1 VTNHA
6 VLSLISGLFL
16 LLYGVKIAGEGFQRA
31 AGPKLRQIL
40 YYVTSNRLL
49 GVAIGA
55 LVTAIIQSSSAT
67 TVMIVGFVSS
77 GLINLAQ
84 AVGVVLGANIGTT
97 FTVQLI
103 AFKIYDYAVI
113 MVGLGAALVLFGRKK
128 NIVFTGQG
136 ILGFALIFLSMK
148 IMSDAMIP
156 MKESYLFREIL
167 LSMEG
172 NTMGLLLI
180 STLFTGIVQS
190 SAATIGVAL
199 ALSLQGLISLDS
211 ALPIILGANVGTCIT
226 AMLSAMNVTN
236 EAKKVA
242 VVHVLFN
249 VLGVIIFLPLL
260 GFFRDVILMTSTEL
274 SRQIANAHSLF
285 NFAVTILFIPF
296 TTHLARLADKVIP
309 EEIDSEARFK
319 PKYLNAQVLE
329 SPDVAFGLATR
340 EALRMADIAQ
350 EMFSKCIYVIIKDDQ
365 DLLVRVEDMDDQLD
379 ILDKEIKLYI
389 TKISQ
394 KALTEGES
402 RREVA
407 ILTLVNDLEN
417 IGDIIDKNIMEL
429 AKKKIATALSFST
442 EGQKEIIDFFT
453 KVADNF
459 EMAIAAFATGDSDL
473 AWKVLKNKEKLGN
486 LERDLKAAHISRLHK
501 GLKES
506 IDTSSIHLDLL
517 SNLKRINH
525 HIINI
530 SYPLI
535 GIREEKTEQQI

>member
-1 VTNHA
+1 VTNHT

-40 YYVTSNRLL
+40 YYVTSNRLV
-49 GVAIGA
+49 GVTIGA
-55 LVTAIIQSSSAT
+55 LVTAVIQSSSAT

-113 MVGLGAALVLFGRKK
+113 MVGIGAALVLFGRKK

-156 MKESYLFREIL
+156 MKDSRLFREIL

-172 NTMGLLLI
+172 NTIGLLLI
-180 STLFTGIVQS
+180 STIFTGIVQS

-199 ALSLQGLISLDS
+199 ALSLQGLISIDG

-226 AMLSAMNVTN
+226 AALSAMNVTN

-249 VLGVIIFLPLL
+249 VLGVIVFLPLL
-260 GFFRDVILMTSTEL
+260 GIFRDIVFMTSAEL
-274 SRQIANAHSLF
+274 SRQIANAHTFF
-285 NFAVTILFIPF
+285 NFTVTILFIPF

-309 EEIDSEARFK
+309 EEDDAEMRFK
-319 PKYLNAQVLE
+319 PKYLNVQVLE

-365 DLLVRVEDMDDQLD
+365 DLLVRVEEMDDQLD

-402 RREVA
+402 KREVA

-429 AKKKIATALSFST
+429 AKKKISTGLSFST
-442 EGQKEIIDFFT
+442 EGQKEIIDFFS

-459 EMAIAAFATGDSDL
+459 EMAISAFATGDSDL

-486 LERDLKAAHISRLHK
+486 LERELKAAHISRLHK

-535 GIREEKTEQQI
+535 GIREEKGE

>member
-1 VTNHA
+1 M
-6 VLSLISGLFL
+6 LSLLSGLFV

-31 AGPKLRQIL
+31 AGTKLRQIL
-40 YYVTSNRLL
+40 YYVTSNRIT

-55 LVTAIIQSSSAT
+55 LVTAVIQSSSAT
-67 TVMIVGFVSS
+67 TVMTVGFVSS
-77 GLINLAQ
+77 GLMSLAQ
-84 AVGVVLGANIGTT
+84 AVGVILGANIGTT

-103 AFKIYDYAVI
+103 AFKVYDYALI
-113 MVGLGAALVLFGRKK
+113 MVGVGAALVLFGRKR

-136 ILGFALIFLSMK
+136 ILGFALIFLSLK

-156 MKESYLFREIL
+156 MKESRLFREIL
-167 LSMEG
+167 LSLEG
-172 NTMGLLLI
+172 NTIGLLLI
-180 STLFTGIVQS
+180 STIFTGLVQS
-190 SAATIGVAL
+190 SAGTIGIAL
-199 ALSLQGLISLDS
+199 ALSLQGLISLEG
-211 ALPIILGANVGTCIT
+211 ALPIILGANVGTCI
-226 AMLSAMNVTN
+226 ASVLSSINATN

-242 VVHVLFN
+242 LVHVLFN
-249 VLGVIIFLPLL
+249 VIGVLVFLPLL
-260 GFFRDVILMTSTEL
+260 GIFKDIIVMTSTGL

-285 NFAVTILFIPF
+285 NLTVTFLFIPF
-296 TTHLARLADKVIP
+296 TPHLARLADKIIP
-309 EEIDSEARFK
+309 AEEGSDTRFK
-319 PKYLNAQVLE
+319 PKYLNTQVLE

-365 DLLVRVEDMDDQLD
+365 DLLVRVEEMDDQLD

-402 RREVA
+402 KREVA

-429 AKKKIATALSFST
+429 AKKKIANALIFSE
-442 EGQKEIIDFFT
+442 EGQKEIIDFFS

-459 EMAIAAFATGDSDL
+459 EMAISAFATGDSDL
-473 AWKVLKNKEKLGN
+473 AWKVLKNKEKLGT
-486 LERDLKAAHISRLHK
+486 LERELKAAHIARLHK

-535 GIREEKTEQQI
+535 GVREEKAE

>member
-1 VTNHA
+1 MTNHT

-40 YYVTSNRLL
+40 YYVTSNRLV
-49 GVAIGA
+49 GVTIGA
-55 LVTAIIQSSSAT
+55 LVTAVIQSSSAT

-113 MVGLGAALVLFGRKK
+113 MVGIGAALVLFGRKK

-156 MKESYLFREIL
+156 MKDSRLFREIL

-172 NTMGLLLI
+172 NTIGLLLI
-180 STLFTGIVQS
+180 STIFTGIVQS

-199 ALSLQGLISLDS
+199 ALSLQGLISIDG

-226 AMLSAMNVTN
+226 AALSAMNVTN

-249 VLGVIIFLPLL
+249 VLGVIVFLPLL
-260 GFFRDVILMTSTEL
+260 GIFRDIVFMTSAEL
-274 SRQIANAHSLF
+274 SRQIANAHTFF
-285 NFAVTILFIPF
+285 NFTVTILFIPF

-309 EEIDSEARFK
+309 EEDDAEMRFK
-319 PKYLNAQVLE
+319 PKYLNVQVLE

-365 DLLVRVEDMDDQLD
+365 DLLVRVEEMDDQLD

-402 RREVA
+402 KREVA

-429 AKKKIATALSFST
+429 AKKKISTGLSFST
-442 EGQKEIIDFFT
+442 EGQKEIIDFFS

-459 EMAIAAFATGDSDL
+459 EMAISAFATGDSDL

-486 LERDLKAAHISRLHK
+486 LERELKAAHISRLHK

-535 GIREEKTEQQI
+535 GIREEKGE

>member
-1 VTNHA
+1 MTNHS
-6 VLSLISGLFL
+6 VLTLISGLFL

-40 YYVTSNRLL
+40 YYVTSNRIV
-49 GVAIGA
+49 GVVIGA

-77 GLINLAQ
+77 GLINLTQ
-84 AVGVVLGANIGTT
+84 AVGVILGANIGTT

-103 AFKIYDYAVI
+103 AFKIYDYAII
-113 MVGLGAALVLFGRKK
+113 MVGIGAALILFGRKK

-156 MKESYLFREIL
+156 MKESHLFREIL
-167 LSMEG
+167 LSMDG
-172 NTMGLLLI
+172 NAIGLLLI
-180 STLFTGIVQS
+180 STIFTGIVQS

-199 ALSLQGLISLDS
+199 ALSLQGLISIDG
-211 ALPIILGANVGTCIT
+211 AIPIILGANVGTCIT
-226 AMLSAMNVTN
+226 ALLSAINVTT

-242 VVHVLFN
+242 VVHILYN
-249 VLGVIIFLPLL
+249 VIGVIIFLPLL
-260 GFFRDVILMTSTEL
+260 GYFKDLIVMTSSDL
-274 SRQIANAHSLF
+274 SRQIANAHTIF
-285 NFAVTILFIPF
+285 NFSVALIFLPF
-296 TTHLARLADKVIP
+296 SVHLARLSNKIIV
-309 EEIDSEARFK
+309 EEEGSEARFK
-319 PKYLNAQVLE
+319 PKYLNAQVLG

-350 EMFSKCIYVIIKDDQ
+350 EMFSKCIYVIIKDDH
-365 DLLVRVEDMDDQLD
+365 DLLIRVEEMDDQLD

-402 RREVA
+402 KREVS

-429 AKKKIATALSFST
+429 AKKKIATGLSFST

-453 KVADNF
+453 KVSDNF
-459 EMAIAAFATGDSDL
+459 EMAIAAFATSDSDL
-473 AWKVLKNKEKLGN
+473 AWKVLKNKEKLGT
-486 LERDLKAAHISRLHK
+486 LERELKAAHISRLHK
-501 GLKES
+501 GLQES

-517 SNLKRINH
+517 SNFKRINH

-535 GIREEKTEQQI
+535 GAREEKVS